1 MRIALAGISH
11 EALTTSP
18 LPATLKDFRVVRGPD
33 LIEHLQIGET
43 LKQLDVEAVPILYAG
58 SLTPSGV
65 IELPTYLQLRDEILA
80 GLRAARPL
88 DGICL
93 ILHGAMV
100 VEYIGNGETD
110 LVREVRAIV
119 GYDVPIAVRLDPHAN
134 ITDEF
139 ASKVDL
145 WTCYRTAPHRDVRET
160 LERALMLLVRSIRE
174 QIRPRPVFIH
184 LPLLLP
190 GERSTT
196 DIAPMKSLLA
206 MAADVE
212 REPGILNVD
221 VLIGFGWADSPFS
234 GASVVV
240 TAAGDAQLPR
250 ARAAAYRLAAA
261 MWECRR
267 AFHFD
272 QEVALTIDDA
282 IDRALRAPE
291 LTVFLTDSGDNVT
304 AGAPGD
310 VPTFLARLLAKQV
323 PDAVVAGLCDEAA
336 VRACVTAG
344 IGTTV
349 SFALGGKLDT
359 VHGMPLPVTGVVEHL
374 YRPAAQQPEPTI
386 ATLRIG
392 GTRVLVTDIRWAFA
406 TLDEIRKAE
415 VEPLQHKIIVHK
427 LGYLLPHLRDAAPRE
442 IMALSEGF
450 SDLEYT
456 RLPYRYVIR
465 PIFPLDDA
473 MSWRP
478 LITNNAGYSD

>member
-1 MRIALAGISH
+1 MRIALAGVSH

-18 LPATLKDFRVVRGPD
+18 LPTTLKDFRVVRGTALVD
-33 LIEHLQIGET
+33 HVQIADT
-43 LKQLDVEAVPILYAG
+43 LRQLDVEPVPILYAG
-58 SLTPSGV
+58 SLTPSGT
-65 IELPTYLQLRDEILA
+65 IELSTYLGLRDEIIA
-80 GLRAARPL
+80 GLRAAGPL

-100 VEYIGNGETD
+100 VEHIGSGETD
-110 LVREVRAIV
+110 LVREIRALV
-119 GYDVPIAVRLDPHAN
+119 GNDVPIAVRLDPHAN

-145 WTCYRTAPHRDVRET
+145 FTCYRTAPHRDVRET
-160 LERALMLLVRSIRE
+160 LARALALLVRSIRAK
-174 QIRPRPVFIH
+174 IRPRPAFIRI
-184 LPLLLP
+184 PLLLP

-196 DIAPMKSLLA
+196 GIDPMKSLLA

-212 REPGILNVD
+212 REEGVLNAD
-221 VLIGFGWADSPFS
+221 VLIGFGWADAPFS
-234 GASVVV
+234 AASVVV
-240 TAAGDAQLPR
+240 TAAGDVYLPK
-250 ARAAAYRLAAA
+250 ARAAAYRLAST

-272 QEVALTIDDA
+272 QEVASSIDEA

-291 LTVFLTDSGDNVT
+291 RTVFLTDSGDNVT

-310 VPTFLARLLAKQV
+310 VPTFTARLLVKGA

-336 VRACVTAG
+336 VRACLAAG
-344 IGTTV
+344 VGATV
-349 SFALGGKLDT
+349 SVALGGKIDT
-359 VHGMPLPVTGVVEHL
+359 VHAPPLPVTGVVEHL
-374 YRPAAQQPEPTI
+374 YQPAPEKQEPTI
-386 ATLRIG
+386 ATLRID
-392 GTRVLVTDIRWAFA
+392 GTGVLVTDIRWAFA
-406 TLDEIRKAE
+406 TLDEIRKAG
-415 VEPLQHKIIVHK
+415 VEPLDHKIIVHK

-473 MSWRP
+473 MTWRP
-478 LITNNAGYSD
+478 LITNVAGYTD